1 MAVGP
6 QPQLA
11 QEVKGAKEARLQSYA
26 HVQGHLLEAQVGAQA
41 LSVAVVGPQSQAAQP
56 HLRKTGTREA
66 QLHSQLQALSAVG
79 WAQAPAVARPQPQVT
94 QPPLWNTVAKEALL
108 QSYAQQGHLEAQLWA
123 QALSVT

>member
-1 MAVGP
+1 MKAQPGAQGLSVAVGP

-56 HLRKTGTREA
+56 HLRKTG
-66 QLHSQLQALSAVG
+66 
-79 WAQAPAVARPQPQVT
+79 
-94 QPPLWNTVAKEALL
+94 AKEALL